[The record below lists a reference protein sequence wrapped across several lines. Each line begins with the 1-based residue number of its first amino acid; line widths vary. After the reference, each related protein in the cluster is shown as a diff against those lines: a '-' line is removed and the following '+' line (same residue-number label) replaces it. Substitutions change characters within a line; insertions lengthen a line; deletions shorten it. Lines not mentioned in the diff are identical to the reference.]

1 LLLEKVPLLALSA
14 ASAAVTMR
22 LQAAGGAVVEYAL
35 PLRLGN
41 AVFSYVRYLAKAV
54 WPSRLTILDPYPV
67 SGTGIWRVSAT
78 LVSDCNFGDRD

>member
-1 LLLEKVPLLALSA
+1 
-14 ASAAVTMR
+14 MR